1 MPIYKVWFKNKD
13 ADSSRFEV
21 IKADVDFDRFCGA
34 IDQDRRITGE
44 RLLTR
49 RDPEVRGL
57 QIVMRRVQTTFLGGA
72 VDRVE
77 VACERFEEAA

>member
-1 MPIYKVWFKNKD
+1 MPIYKVWFKSKD

-21 IKADVDFDRFCGA
+21 IDAAVEFERFCAA
-34 IDQDRRITGE
+34 IDQDSRITGE
-44 RLLTR
+44 RLMTR
-49 RDPEVRGL
+49 RDPEVRGV